1 MNRLVVSNLVHR
13 PLRSLISIF
22 AIAMEVT
29 LILLIAGF
37 SYGMLNDSRTR
48 QAGIG
53 ADLMVQPPGSSNLVG
68 FTSAPMS
75 IKIGDVVRKLP
86 HVTVVSPVMWQ
97 FINAG
102 SLEIIYGIDF
112 ASYEKLGNPFTFI
125 SGGGFRHPDDM
136 IVDDKFANDHH
147 AKVGDTLE
155 LLNHKFRVCG
165 VVEHGKGARR
175 FLQLSTMQDLVGG
188 QVGAQGKASVFY
200 VRLDD
205 PRNADAV
212 VQEVKSVEGM
222 ETYAVRSTAEFLS
235 LMTPDHLPG
244 FNLFIKVVVGVAMVI
259 GFMVIFQAMYTAV
272 MERTREI
279 GILKSM
285 GASRS
290 YILGVILRET
300 VLLALGGIAL
310 GIGISYLAKFLL
322 THRFRVLP
330 MLLSGE
336 WVLRATVI
344 ALIGA
349 LLGALYPAV
358 KAARKDPID
367 ALAYE

>member
-29 LILLIAGF
+29 LILLIAAL
-37 SYGMLNDSRTR
+37 SYGMLNDSRSR

-53 ADLMVQPPGSSNLVG
+53 ADLMVQPPGSNNIVG
-68 FTSAPMS
+68 FTSAPMPV
-75 IKIGDVVRKLP
+75 KIGDIVSRLP
-86 HVTVVSPVMWQ
+86 HVTIVSPVMWQ
-97 FINAG
+97 LINNGG
-102 SLEIIYGIDF
+102 SLEIVYGIDL
-112 ASYEKLGNPFTFI
+112 ASYESLGSPFQYLA
-125 SGGGFRHPDDM
+125 GGGFSAPDDV
-136 IVDDKFANDHH
+136 IVDDKYAKDHH
-147 AKVGDTLE
+147 SKVGNIVE
-155 LLNHKFRVCG
+155 LLNHQFRICG
-165 VVEHGKGARR
+165 IVEHGKGARR
-175 FLQLSTMQDLVGG
+175 FLQLSTMQDLI
-188 QVGAQGKASVFY
+188 GAQGKASVLY

-205 PRNADAV
+205 PKNADLV
-212 VQEVKSVEGM
+212 VQAVKAIPGM
-222 ETYAVRSTAEFLS
+222 ETYTVHSTAEFLS

-244 FNLFIKVVVGVAMVI
+244 FNLFIKIVVGIAMII
-259 GFMVIFQAMYTAV
+259 GFMVIFQSMYTAV

-285 GASRS
+285 GASRA

-300 VLLALGGIAL
+300 VLLALAGIAL
-310 GIGISYLAKFLL
+310 GIAISYLAKVLL
-322 THRFRVLP
+322 THHFHVLP
-330 MLLSGE
+330 LLLTGE
-336 WVLRATVI
+336 WVVRAAVI

-349 LLGALYPAV
+349 LLGAVYPAI